1 MTVALTT
8 RPKLRDTRILDA
20 SGSPIPATRRVV
32 TGANPR
38 GQQTYSSHPE
48 IGLTIETLLSY
59 QRQAEYGNAIRQM
72 DMFDGLIQRHAE
84 ARGMF
89 NERNEDISGADWCIE
104 PGRPDKPSIMA
115 AAALDEILQYSID
128 SYVPSPSTSPSTCFR
143 TYLEHQLTCVPYGY
157 AGTNL
162 VWDYVEKLVAPVRFE
177 PIAARRFGAP
187 SQDRANELWLID
199 GSRGTF
205 ELVEL
210 EAGLWSTTRLLH
222 RNPYASGL
230 MTSCSWWILFA
241 LTGFKQWQ
249 IFADMFGLPV
259 AIGYYTE
266 GASGDSRIALEEA
279 VRKIG
284 QDGYTVLSDLT
295 EVVMLE
301 TSRGGDTSTVWPL
314 IMKVCDKML
323 TQLITGGTLNTDVSS
338 TGAGS
343 YNAASVHE
351 SREFKMKRRDAGR
364 VEDSFTESIGRT
376 FVVWNGMDRAAPPR
390 LRAKIAR
397 DELARAQT
405 VEIIGQAMP
414 LSKRQLREQF
424 VLREPV
430 DKDDEVMFAPTAP
443 PDPGKAKPDKNK

>member
-1 MTVALTT
+1 MVPTA
-8 RPKLRDTRILDA
+8 RRIA
-20 SGSPIPATRRVV
+20 AQP
-32 TGANPR
+32 NPR
-38 GQQTYSSHPE
+38 GQQTYSNHPE
-48 IGLTIETLLSY
+48 IGLTVENLLSY
-59 QRQAEYGNAIRQM
+59 HRQAEQGNPVRQM
-72 DMFDGLIQRHAE
+72 DMFDGLLERHAE

-115 AAALDEILQYSID
+115 AAALEEILQYSIT

-143 TYLEHQLTCVPYGY
+143 TYLEHQLTAVPFGY
-157 AGTNL
+157 AATNL
-162 VWDYVEKLVAPVRFE
+162 VWDMVEKVVAPVRFE

-187 SQDRANELWLID
+187 SQEKAHELWLVDAAD
-199 GSRGTF
+199 GF
-205 ELVEL
+205 KLVEL
-210 EAGLWSTTRLLH
+210 EAGLWSTTRLSH
-222 RNPYASGL
+222 RNPYAAGL
-230 MTSCSWWILFA
+230 MRSCSWWILFA
-241 LTGFKQWQ
+241 LTSFKQWQ

-259 AIGYYTE
+259 AIGYYEE
-266 GASGDSRIALEEA
+266 GASGPSREALEDA

-284 QDGYTVLSDLT
+284 QDGYAVLSALT

-314 IMKVCDKML
+314 IMKHCDKML

-376 FVVWNGMDRAAPPR
+376 FVIWNGMDRAAPPR

-405 VEIIGQAMP
+405 VEIIGQAVK

-430 DKDDEVMFAPTAP
+430 DKEDEVLFAPTDP
-443 PDPGKAKPDKNK
+443 PDPGHARPEKK